1 MIDNW
6 QLIIML
12 QLKIVSPERIEFEGD
27 VKRVVVPGTA
37 GMFEI
42 LSNHAPIISTL
53 DKGVVEYTKADGTN
67 TSLDITGGFV
77 EVQKNTVSVCIELK

>member
-67 TSLDITGGFV
+67 ASIDITGGFV